1 MTIPRLNVRLE
12 RERRKHFRWLAKRF
26 GMERASTHSEE

>member
-12 RERRKHFRWLAKRF
+12 RERRKHFRWLAKRL
-26 GMERASTHSEE
+26 GMERASTHTEE

>member
-1 MTIPRLNVRLE
+1 MTIPPLNARLE

-26 GMERASTHSEE
+26 GMESASTHTEE

>member
-26 GMERASTHSEE
+26 GMERASTHTEE